1 MTKGS
6 WLFNKR
12 SPLAGE
18 CRHHHN
24 SCVCRSPF
32 FIITTGALHLLQKDC
47 CFCLLRMQTAFVWS
61 KHFHTCTQRKISL
74 CMWSDHQ
81 WNTRCVWR
89 ERLWIQTQITRLTL
103 QILYYTYLH
112 QIMQTLLFSIIV
124 THKKLCNYFES
135 LLLSALFILIDD
147 GSCCGFFIHL
157 LFTLNF
163 SFHRI
168 INWLSKF
175 GSVIALLFDAYAGR
189 ISHRK
194 SRAIQ
199 QYIETYTGI

>member
-24 SCVCRSPF
+24 SCICRSPF
-32 FIITTGALHLLQKDC
+32 FLSLLELCIC
-47 CFCLLRMQTAFVWS
+47 CRKTVAFVCFECRLHSSDRNISILVFNVKYHCACGRTINGAHVASDVNGYEFEPKSLDWHS
-61 KHFHTCTQRKISL
+61 KYC
-74 CMWSDHQ
+74 
-81 WNTRCVWR
+81 
-89 ERLWIQTQITRLTL
+89 
-103 QILYYTYLH
+103 
-112 QIMQTLLFSIIV
+112 IIRICI
-124 THKKLCNYFES
+124 KLCKPFFFHYCYAQEIYNYFES
-135 LLLSALFILIDD
+135 LFLSALFILIDD
-147 GSCCGFFIHL
+147 GSYCVFFIHL
-157 LFTLNF
+157 LFTLNI

-168 INWLSKF
+168 INWLSEF
-175 GSVIALLFDAYAGR
+175 GSVIALLFDAYAGC

-199 QYIETYTGI
+199 QYIATYTGI